1 MNALLTTTLAI
12 TLLSGTA
19 LGQTEPTLSLWNG
32 NFRYQI
38 NGIIPYDTA
47 NRNNTNMGSLTRNY
61 TPEGGQTQTWR
72 TGFGPETDA
81 NDRQWSHDTWG
92 ANWSCTQHWWWYRA
106 TPGDTREYSVSNQT
120 SFVQNSL
127 GQATITYSEP
137 VGAIPNALLFTFV
150 YTLTGEVAGPD
161 TAVVVIDISIQN
173 TSTVTLTPALFSW
186 INLNAGGLQYPVQGG
201 AQAFNDDVWS
211 YQSYAD
217 HSEYRV
223 NQSVTLA
230 TPYLTFGSIGD
241 TSVQN
246 DRWGG
251 AGSGPQF
258 LRTAFANTTIQDMPR
273 LNSESMP
280 LTTTGIEWSGGVE
293 WLRTLAPGATFT
305 TRAFVG
311 YNTSA
316 PITPPCPADLGQQG
330 GASGQDGSLDNND
343 FIVFINKF
351 FASDAAADL
360 GRQGGLTGSDG
371 QFDNNDFIAFIS
383 LFFAGC

>member
-1 MNALLTTTLAI
+1 MNTLLTASLAASV
-12 TLLSGTA
+12 LSSAA
-19 LGQTEPTLSLWNG
+19 LAQEPTLSLWDG

-38 NGIIPYDTA
+38 NAIIPYDTA
-47 NRNNTNMGSLTRNY
+47 HRTNTNMGSITRLY
-61 TPEGGQTQTWR
+61 TPPGGQTQTWR
-72 TGFGPETDA
+72 TGFGPEPDQ
-81 NDRQWSHDTWG
+81 NDRTWSQDTYG

-120 SFVQNSL
+120 SFTQNSP
-127 GQATITYSEP
+127 GQATIVYSEP
-137 VGAIPNALLFTFV
+137 VGTIPNALQITFV
-150 YTLTGEVAGPD
+150 YTLTGEIAGPD
-161 TAVVVIDISIQN
+161 TAVVTIDITIQN

-186 INLNAGGLQYPVQGG
+186 INLNAGGMQYQVPGG

-223 NQSVTLA
+223 NQSVTLS
-230 TPYLTFGSIGD
+230 TPYLTFGSVGD

-280 LTTTGIEWSGGVE
+280 LTTTGIEWSGGIE
-293 WLRTLAPGATFT
+293 WIRTLAPGASFT

-316 PITPPCPADLGQQG
+316 PLTPPHCAADLGVQGGGPGHDGQLDNNDFIAFIDAFFTSSPVADFGQQG
-330 GASGQDGSLDNND
+330 GLSGADGAWDNND
-343 FIVFINKF
+343 FIVFI
-351 FASDAAADL
+351 DA
-360 GRQGGLTGSDG
+360 
-371 QFDNNDFIAFIS
+371 
-383 LFFAGC
+383 FFAGC